1 MLDISLV
8 ERLNQDMKL
17 AMKNKDKLKLSVIRM
32 VKASVKNEEINQG
45 SPLTD
50 EQVLAVVTRELKQRR
65 DSLQEFDK
73 AGREDLAAPTREEI
87 EILLEYMPEQ
97 MGEDEIRRV
106 VSEAIQQ
113 VGAQSKKDLGKVMG
127 VLMPKVKGR
136 ADGALVNK
144 IVQELLS

>member
-1 MLDISLV
+1 MSLV

-97 MGEDEIRRV
+97 MGEDDIRRI

-136 ADGALVNK
+136 ADGTLVNK

>member
-1 MLDISLV
+1 MSLV
-8 ERLNQDMKL
+8 DRLNQDMKL

-32 VKASVKNEEINQG
+32 VKSAIKNAEINQG
-45 SPLTD
+45 TPLTD

-65 DSLQEFDK
+65 DSLQEFEK
-73 AGREDLAAPTREEI
+73 AGREDLAAPTRDEI
-87 EILLEYMPEQ
+87 NILLEYMPEQ
-97 MGEDEIRRV
+97 MGEDEIRRL

-113 VGAQSKKDLGKVMG
+113 VSAQSKKDIGKVMG

-144 IVQELLS
+144 IVQEMLS

>member
-1 MLDISLV
+1 MLDMSLV

>member
-1 MLDISLV
+1 MSLV

-97 MGEDEIRRV
+97 MGEDDIRRI

>member
-1 MLDISLV
+1 MSLV

-45 SPLTD
+45 SSLMD

-87 EILLEYMPEQ
+87 KILLEYMPEQ